1 MHPALHSY
9 VVEETT
15 YSDREVIIEEGS
27 KGSWI
32 YVILEG
38 IAKVKK
44 RTPKG
49 MVTVDILREGEVFGE
64 ITFLE
69 AGMSTRSASVIAA
82 DGEVREG
89 CSTPRSSLMTTKRCH
104 RNSRPL
110 TGPSCKNCETRLQ
123 KCVLSSLP
131 NKTSN
136 PTPHNLELQG
146 KIVAACYC

>member
-9 VVEETT
+9 VVEEMT

-64 ITFLE
+64 MAFLE
-69 AGMSTRSASVIAA
+69 VATSTRSASVIAA
-82 DGEVREG
+82 DGEVRVGLLDTEKLINDYEAVP
-89 CSTPRSSLMTTKRCH
+89 SELKTLIRSLMQKLRNTTSKVC
-104 RNSRPL
+104 SI
-110 TGPSCKNCETRLQ
+110 
-123 KCVLSSLP
+123 
-131 NKTSN
+131 
-136 PTPHNLELQG
+136 
-146 KIVAACYC
+146 IVAK

>member
-9 VVEETT
+9 IVEETT

-44 RTPKG
+44 RTAKG

-64 ITFLE
+64 MAFLE
-69 AGMSTRSASVIAA
+69 GGMNTRSASVIAA
-82 DGEVREG
+82 DGEVRVGLLDTQKLIDDYEAVP
-89 CSTPRSSLMTTKRCH
+89 SELKTLIRSLMQKLRNTTSKVC
-104 RNSRPL
+104 SI
-110 TGPSCKNCETRLQ
+110 
-123 KCVLSSLP
+123 
-131 NKTSN
+131 
-136 PTPHNLELQG
+136 
-146 KIVAACYC
+146 IVAK

>member
-9 VVEETT
+9 IVEETT

-38 IAKVKK
+38 IAKVKI

-64 ITFLE
+64 MAFLE
-69 AGMSTRSASVIAA
+69 GGMSTRSASVIAA
-82 DGEVREG
+82 DGEVRVGLLDTQKLIDDYEAVP
-89 CSTPRSSLMTTKRCH
+89 SELKTLIRSLMQKLRNTTSKVCFI
-104 RNSRPL
+104 
-110 TGPSCKNCETRLQ
+110 
-123 KCVLSSLP
+123 
-131 NKTSN
+131 
-136 PTPHNLELQG
+136 
-146 KIVAACYC
+146 IVAK